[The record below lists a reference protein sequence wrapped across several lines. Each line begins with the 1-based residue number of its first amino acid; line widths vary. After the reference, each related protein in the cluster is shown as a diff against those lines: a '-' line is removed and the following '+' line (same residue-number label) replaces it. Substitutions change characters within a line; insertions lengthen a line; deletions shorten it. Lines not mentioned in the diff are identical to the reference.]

1 MPPRVATDT
10 EVPTRDDHRYVDD
23 EHREHDDEYDE
34 YEYDED
40 EYDEDED
47 EIDRDAGLRSR
58 ALPADGEPDYAAGPP
73 ADGFEY
79 LRRVRHEASNVPDV
93 MVAASFDPRAF
104 DDARTPYAPP
114 SALDPGFPKPP
125 PHAKPDDAWSRAF
138 VADFADL
145 RSEVARRAATTKVSV
160 PSRSRARR
168 WGRNE
173 NGRVDV
179 GVGVAG
185 ATLADLS
192 REALARMRRD
202 ETDDDGEGGEARA
215 RHCSTEERRD
225 APRPSSRALAA
236 ADEVTVAAALR
247 AHAWAMGS
255 ALSAAG
261 RCPFRAAWFF
271 ALASRAGT
279 PLDADTTAA
288 IRSAAR
294 GLATAR
300 AATKSAE
307 DPTLPDLQVC
317 VAVAGK
323 YFGQGEE

>member
-34 YEYDED
+34 Y

-145 RSEVARRAATTKVSV
+145 RSEVARRAAAAAAKVPVPVSASVSV
-160 PSRSRARR
+160 PFER
-168 WGRNE
+168 E
-173 NGRVDV
+173 NGGSSS

-202 ETDDDGEGGEARA
+202 ETDDDGEGGD
-215 RHCSTEERRD
+215 D
-225 APRPSSRALAA
+225 AAVVDEGEGKDALRPSSRALAA

-255 ALSAAG
+255 ALSG
-261 RCPFRAAWFF
+261 GGTLSPFRAAWFF

-317 VAVAGK
+317 AAVAGK

>member
-1 MPPRVATDT
+1 MPPRGATDA
-10 EVPTRDDHRYVDD
+10 EVPTRDDHRRVHD
-23 EHREHDDEYDE
+23 EYHDDGL
-34 YEYDED
+34 

-47 EIDRDAGLRSR
+47 EVDRDAGLRSR

-93 MVAASFDPRAF
+93 MVAPSFDPRAF

-125 PHAKPDDAWSRAF
+125 PHATPDDAWSRAF
-138 VADFADL
+138 VADFANL

-160 PSRSRARR
+160 PFGRAR
-168 WGRNE
+168 GGGERNGE
-173 NGRVDV
+173 MDGSTSW
-179 GVGVAG
+179 VGVAG

-202 ETDDDGEGGEARA
+202 ETDDDGEGGERARA
-215 RHCSTEERRD
+215 ALFDEGEADD

-255 ALSAAG
+255 ALSG
-261 RCPFRAAWFF
+261 GGTLSRFRAAWFF

>member
-1 MPPRVATDT
+1 MPPRGATDA
-10 EVPTRDDHRYVDD
+10 EVPTRNDHRRVHD
-23 EHREHDDEYDE
+23 EYHDDGL
-34 YEYDED
+34 

-47 EIDRDAGLRSR
+47 EVDRDAGLRSR

-93 MVAASFDPRAF
+93 MVAPSFDPRAF

-125 PHAKPDDAWSRAF
+125 PHATPDDAWSRAF
-138 VADFADL
+138 VADFANL

-160 PSRSRARR
+160 PFGSTS
-168 WGRNE
+168 W
-173 NGRVDV
+173 
-179 GVGVAG
+179 VGVAG

-202 ETDDDGEGGEARA
+202 ETDDDGEGGERARA
-215 RHCSTEERRD
+215 ALFDEGEAED

-255 ALSAAG
+255 ALSG
-261 RCPFRAAWFF
+261 GGTLSRFRAAWFF